1 MAKGIYG
8 IGYRRYIFTASG
20 TPSPQ
25 TTINQVTYT
34 SSHTRGVEA
43 GVSVAAGVKGDMP
56 YAEKNT
62 T

>member
-8 IGYRRYIFTASG
+8 IGYRQYIFTASG

-34 SSHTRGVEA
+34 SSHTHGVEA
-43 GVSVAAGVKGDMP
+43 GLSVAAGAKGDIP
-56 YAEKNT
+56 YAEANT
-62 T
+62 P